1 MKLVFAIATP
11 LSPSVDAIV
20 QETVLATETI
30 TASPKNV
37 DPGSLFLIPNL
48 ITSPSPPY
56 PDVPKVVPVPVT
68 VFVA

>member
-1 MKLVFAIATP
+1 MKLVSAIATP

-30 TASPKNV
+30 TASPKKV
-37 DPGSLFLIPNL
+37 DPGSLFFIPNL
-48 ITSPSPPY
+48 ITSPTSAY
-56 PDVPKVVPVPVT
+56 PEVPKVVPVPVT